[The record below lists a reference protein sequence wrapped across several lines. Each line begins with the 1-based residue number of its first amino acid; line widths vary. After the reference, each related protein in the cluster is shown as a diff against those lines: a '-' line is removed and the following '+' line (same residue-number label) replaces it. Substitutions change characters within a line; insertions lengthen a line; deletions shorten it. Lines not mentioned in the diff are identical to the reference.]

1 LDRSTP
7 DSVILAYHDAFNR
20 QDVSLFGAVCA
31 VDPEAMSAAEQA
43 MRIVSES
50 GIRYQVRDIG
60 WDVISYDEDT
70 LRVKTYYHET
80 ISMNGEVP
88 QERLGGGWLTLIQ
101 EDGEWY
107 VLCFQP

>member
-1 LDRSTP
+1 M
-7 DSVILAYHDAFNR
+7 ILAYHDAFNR